1 MDESTSSHERLRP
14 GTPAEENTQ
23 IMAESSSPQQSA
35 RVPDTPTTGPASGAS
50 TSTVAPFS
58 RSTEV
63 TATEHRQVYGTAKT
77 ENLRDSGAW
86 RIILPTFVILLCLA
100 LLAVPLII
108 LIPLFVNSLDVT
120 AQTHGLVWLW
130 IVMIILEVA
139 IAAFIIRGLVRIFMT
154 QAGNYRG

>member
-1 MDESTSSHERLRP
+1 MDESTSSRERLRP

-23 IMAESSSPQQSA
+23 IMAESSSPQQSVRLPA
-35 RVPDTPTTGPASGAS
+35 APATGPASGAS

-58 RSTEV
+58 RSVEV
-63 TATEHRQVYGTAKT
+63 TAIEHRQVYGTAKT

>member
-35 RVPDTPTTGPASGAS
+35 RVPGAPTTGPASGAS
-50 TSTVAPFS
+50 TSRVAPFS
-58 RSTEV
+58 RPMEV

-86 RIILPTFVILLCLA
+86 RIILPTFVIQIGRASC
-100 LLAVPLII
+100 
-108 LIPLFVNSLDVT
+108 
-120 AQTHGLVWLW
+120 
-130 IVMIILEVA
+130 
-139 IAAFIIRGLVRIFMT
+139 R
-154 QAGNYRG
+154 